1 MTHPRCGA
9 KRGGHSTHTR
19 RRVLGSKQT
28 PHEEAG
34 WDMYR
39 NTHKELRLLR
49 ACARKVGA
57 LVTDRTPE
65 AKQILARLEEILDRH
80 NDYK

>member
-1 MTHPRCGA
+1 M
-9 KRGGHSTHTR
+9 
-19 RRVLGSKQT
+19 T

-49 ACARKVGA
+49 IAARKHA
-57 LVTDRTPE
+57 TNPTKE
-65 AKQILARLEEILDRH
+65 TLARLEEILDRH

>member
-1 MTHPRCGA
+1 M
-9 KRGGHSTHTR
+9 KRHA
-19 RRVLGSKQT
+19 LKNKQT

-65 AKQILARLEEILDRH
+65 AKQTLARLEEILDRH

>member
-1 MTHPRCGA
+1 M
-9 KRGGHSTHTR
+9 
-19 RRVLGSKQT
+19 T

-49 ACARKVGA
+49 ACARKLGMIVREHA
-57 LVTDRTPE
+57 PKADTE
-65 AKQILARLEEILDRH
+65 AQQQLARLEEILDRH